1 MELFIDI
8 GNTNIK
14 VHYIINHKEYY
25 LNFPTKKKY
34 TPDTFFNQLP
44 NELKNAKVSK
54 AYICSVVPI
63 QSNVIEGMI
72 KRIWNIKPML
82 IQHPIKTGIKIN
94 TDNPK
99 NVGADL
105 IAMASYASKHHQ
117 AAIIVNMGTAT
128 TIVYVKKTIF
138 EGAIFI
144 PGIEISYESLINN
157 ASKLND
163 VKLKVDK
170 KMNLGKNTSE
180 AISIGVLKGHA
191 NAIKG
196 LVEKINNNCHVY
208 LSGGN
213 SKKIINLLDKYE
225 YVKEITIQGMKI
237 IKDLN
242 D

>member
-14 VHYIINHKEYY
+14 VHYKLKEKEYY
-25 LNFPTKKKY
+25 LNFPTKEKY
-34 TPDTFFNQLP
+34 TPDTFFNLLP
-44 NELKNAKVSK
+44 RELQQAKISQ

-72 KRIWNIKPML
+72 KRIWKIVPKL
-82 IQHPIKTGIKIN
+82 IQYPIKTGIKIN

-105 IAMASYASKHHQ
+105 VAMAAYVANNKSE
-117 AAIIVNMGTAT
+117 AIVVNMGTAT
-128 TIVYVKKTIF
+128 TIIYVKNSSL
-138 EGAIFI
+138 EGAII
-144 PGIEISYESLINN
+144 MPGIEVSYESLISN

-163 VKLKVDK
+163 IKLKVNNK
-170 KMNLGKNTSE
+170 NRIGKNTDE
-180 AISIGVLKGHA
+180 AISLGVLEGHSE
-191 NAIKG
+191 AIKG
-196 LVEKINNNCHVY
+196 LVKKINKDCHVY

-213 SKKIINLLDKYE
+213 SKKIKELLPKYE
-225 YVKEITIQGMKI
+225 YIKEITIQGMKVI
-237 IKDLN
+237 RSLN